1 LLQIPSYAKFLK
13 EILSNK
19 IKLEEHETIA
29 LIEECSAAI
38 QNKLPAKL
46 KDPDSFSIPCLIGN
60 VSIDRALC
68 DLGSSLSLM
77 AFSLYKKLYLG
88 EMRPTT
94 ISVQLVG
101 HSVKYLIGILEDVPI
116 KVEDLY
122 VPVDFIILEME
133 EDTRT
138 PIILGRPFL
147 ATAGCHIDVKNGK
160 LLVWIMNM
168 WNLT

>member
-1 LLQIPSYAKFLK
+1 M
-13 EILSNK
+13 
-19 IKLEEHETIA
+19 
-29 LIEECSAAI
+29 
-38 QNKLPAKL
+38 
-46 KDPDSFSIPCLIGN
+46 
-60 VSIDRALC
+60 SIDRALC

>member
-1 LLQIPSYAKFLK
+1 LQIPSYAKFLK